1 MEDDMKFLWSEK
13 NLNIFKTEDEMEMEI
28 KDFLY

>member
-1 MEDDMKFLWSEK
+1 MEDDLSFFEMK
-13 NLNIFKTEDEMEMEI
+13 NLNIFKTEDEMEMDI